1 MSLKDFQ
8 LLCGSKSIY
17 MAIRIAIFASGNGS
31 NFQRIA
37 DYFAGNDAVEIAVLY
52 SNRADAFALERAA
65 KLGIPSVVFN
75 RNQFYNTSD
84 TLNDLHAR
92 RIDWIVLAGF
102 LWLVPATIL
111 RAYKDRIVNIH
122 PALLPK
128 YGGKG
133 MYGMRVH
140 ETAVAAGDKES
151 GISIHLVN
159 EHYDEGRIVFQARCP
174 VLPGDTAED
183 VARKIHLLEYEH
195 FPRVIEELL
204 IKK

>member
-1 MSLKDFQ
+1 
-8 LLCGSKSIY
+8 
-17 MAIRIAIFASGNGS
+17 MAIRIAVFASGNGS

-52 SNRADAFALERAA
+52 SNRPDAYALERAA

-75 RNQFYNTSD
+75 REQFYNSAD
-84 TLNDLHAR
+84 ILNDLHAH

-102 LWLVPATIL
+102 LWLVPETIL

-140 ETAVAAGDKES
+140 EAVVAAGDKES

-159 EHYDEGRIVFQARCP
+159 EHYDEGQIVFQAHCP
-174 VLPGDTAED
+174 VLPDDTAED

-195 FPRVIEELL
+195 FPKLIEELL
-204 IKK
+204 TKK